1 MMKKRIKGSKM
12 QEFNIMLSAINLL
25 LVMSFFIVLLIGFP
39 YLKNMR
45 KIPSFLNIKKVEI
58 NTYMLKTIEEWE
70 DLKKDYNYISKKI
83 SIFENSNLKVFKNDL
98 LFEIEII
105 KSMENLILKINTDD
119 LKSLIEYE
127 SNKEGKKMTYLIK
140 QIRQSPYKFSQDKKM
155 ILSNKFK
162 KNLII
167 SS

>member
-1 MMKKRIKGSKM
+1 M
-12 QEFNIMLSAINLL
+12 QEFNVMSSVMTLL
-25 LVMSFFIVLLIGFP
+25 LVMSFFVVLLNSFP

-45 KIPSFLNIKKVEI
+45 KIPSFLNIKKVEK

-70 DLKKDYNYISKKI
+70 DLKKDYTYISKKI
-83 SIFENSNLKVFKNDL
+83 YIFENSNLKVFKNDL

-127 SNKEGKKMTYLIK
+127 SNKEGKKLTYLIK
-140 QIRQSPYKFSQDKKM
+140 QIRQNPYKFSEDKKM

-162 KNLII
+162 RNLII
-167 SS
+167 SL